1 MPKIRTDEI
10 ERKVFS
16 SRIDPALSDKI
27 KEIAFYSKKEIFE
40 VVEEAFREYIANRV
54 RSEGKTKGKE

>member
-1 MPKIRTDEI
+1 MPKIRKDEI

-16 SRIDPALSDKI
+16 SRMDPALSDKI

-54 RSEGKTKGKE
+54 RSKGKAKGKE